1 VTVGADAQV
10 PWCTATDTSAAQA
23 SDRGR
28 MPGVMH
34 SIRPAR
40 HSNCHTPAHFGPAGA
55 SRTESSHNF
64 VAAQAPPES
73 ELVLSMVRTS
83 HLAAEPTLA
92 SNARREQPSFLL
104 THWRCHQ
111 LVRPMNAV
119 WRTSRPDECCPFR
132 QRCLSR
138 IRRVFCGH
146 AVLGGQRI
154 PDMRRWTS
162 AFMATGTNALFRN

>member
-1 VTVGADAQV
+1 VGADTQAS
-10 PWCTATDTSAAQA
+10 WCTATDTSVAQA

-40 HSNCHTPAHFGPAGA
+40 HSNCHTPAHFGPAGLA
-55 SRTESSHNF
+55 ANWPHNF
-64 VAAQAPPES
+64 VAAQAHPES

-83 HLAAEPTLA
+83 HLAAQPTLA

-111 LVRPMNAV
+111 LVRTMNAV
-119 WRTSRPDECCPFR
+119 WRTSRPDECRPFC

-138 IRRVFCGH
+138 IRRVCCGN

-154 PDMRRWTS
+154 PDMCRWTS